1 MRYFSENSVKYSLI
15 GFGTG
20 MTLLLGMAMIFAEVF
35 RHVVATLAYEQLIS
49 TLVLSLII
57 PVGLAVLGGMMGIRQ
72 DRLLERC
79 ASLLQATQELENRE
93 QKLLQE
99 NADRN
104 RLEKILERGK
114 REWEGIFDAVQD
126 AILVTDGNGVI
137 FRCNRPASRWLNIPF
152 DQLVHTP
159 ADKIILGSSQSEPLT
174 LVKASGEFYL
184 EEKDNWFDINPYPLN
199 RSDNSAGTIYIIRN
213 ITERKRAQ
221 LIIQQQKQHLE
232 ALVENSPVAIITLDQ
247 SLHIQSSNPA
257 FETMFGY
264 TRGEVIGRNLDHLLA
279 NDTLHSDN
287 SAASEQ
293 VLNGNRV
300 KRMVQLRRKDGKTA
314 DVESFGVPLV
324 VSGQTVGVL
333 WIYHDIT
340 ELVQARRSAE
350 QADHAKSEFLAN
362 MSHEIRTPMNGIIG
376 MIELA
381 LGTELNDEQNDFLQG
396 ARESA
401 DALLSV
407 LNDILDF
414 SKIEAGQ
421 LQLEK
426 VDFDVHAIV
435 EGVAQT
441 LANRAEAKGL
451 EILSFVSPDV
461 PTYARGDSGRLRQI
475 LANLVQNAIK
485 FTDHGEVLIRTEL
498 LQLTESEISLR
509 FSVTDTGIGIPPDR
523 QKAIFERFIQADG
536 STTRKYGGT
545 GLGLTISKQLAEMM
559 SGKIGVDS
567 EVGKGSTFWFTTTL
581 ERIPE
586 RVETIIDKAVN
597 DLKGLR
603 VLIVDDNATNRKI
616 FTTML
621 ENFGCSVSTAANG
634 SEVIPALFRG
644 LLTSSPFKLV
654 LLDMQMPVMDG
665 QETLRAIREEPLT
678 RNINVVV
685 LTSMGRR
692 GELNQLSDLG
702 ISGYMIKPIR
712 QSQLLDTI
720 TAVLNNRKRHSSK
733 DRSEFT
739 HAKASKP
746 KTKLHILVAEDNEI
760 NQKMARALITRQGH
774 EVTIASNGNEAVE
787 AVRAGGY
794 DLVLM
799 DVQMPEMDGLEASR
813 KIREME
819 GSAGT
824 HIPII
829 ALTAHAM
836 QGDRQHCLD
845 AGMDD
850 YLSKPLDPRKV
861 FQAIEHWGAGL
872 SEVTLLTNGEE
883 IPVPPAPE
891 AEVVFDLESALS
903 RFSYDR
909 EFFATLLDDF
919 LGSLPEKIDELRKS
933 VDQLNYED
941 ISYQAH
947 SLKGVAANFSA
958 IQLSNLTAR
967 LDASSKNRSQN
978 EVEQYMRDL
987 EDAASQLQNDAQG
1000 ILANLEKVE

>member
-1 MRYFSENSVKYSLI
+1 MRYFSEKSVKYSVI
-15 GFGTG
+15 GFGIG
-20 MTLLLGMAMIFAEVF
+20 MTLLLAMAMIFAEVF
-35 RHVVATLAYEQLIS
+35 RQVFSALTYEQLIT

-57 PVGLAVLGGMMGIRQ
+57 PVGFSVLGGIMGVRQ
-72 DRLLERC
+72 NRLLERC
-79 ASLLQATQELENRE
+79 VSLQQAAQELENRE

-126 AILVTDGNGVI
+126 FILVTDGNGVI
-137 FRCNRPASRWLNIPF
+137 FRCNRSASRWLNTPF

-159 ADKIILGSSQSEPLT
+159 ADKIILGSSPDGQLS
-174 LVKASGEFYL
+174 LVKASGEIYL
-184 EEKDNWFDINPYPLN
+184 EEKDGWFDINQYPLN
-199 RSDNSAGTIYIIRN
+199 RSDDSAGTIYIIRN

-247 SLHIQSSNPA
+247 SLRIQSSNPA

-293 VLNGNRV
+293 VLNGNRI

-324 VSGQTVGVL
+324 VGGQTVGVL

-340 ELVQARRSAE
+340 ELMQARRSAE

-451 EILSFVSPDV
+451 EILSFVSLDV

-498 LQLTESEISLR
+498 IQETESEINLR

-559 SGKIGVDS
+559 GGKIAVDS

-581 ERIPE
+581 EKLPE
-586 RVETIIDKAVN
+586 RVETLDKALD

-621 ENFGCSVSTAANG
+621 ENFGCSVSTVANG
-634 SEVIPALFRG
+634 SEVIPTLFRG

-665 QETLRAIREEPLT
+665 HETLRAIREEPLT
-678 RNINVVV
+678 RNINVLV

-692 GELNQLSDLG
+692 SELNQLSDLG

-720 TAVLNNRKRHSSK
+720 AAVLSNRKRHSSR
-733 DRSEFT
+733 DHSEFI
-739 HAKASKP
+739 HANASKSQN
-746 KTKLHILVAEDNEI
+746 KLHILVAEDNEI
-760 NQKMARALITRQGH
+760 NQKMAKALITRQGH
-774 EVTIASNGNEAVE
+774 EVTIAPNGKEAVE
-787 AVRAGGY
+787 AARAGGY
-794 DLVLM
+794 DLILM

-819 GSAGT
+819 ESGS

-836 QGDRQHCLD
+836 QGDRQDCLD

-861 FQAIEHWGAGL
+861 FQAIEHWGAGV
-872 SEVTLLTNGEE
+872 SEVTLLSNGEE
-883 IPVPPAPE
+883 IPVTVTPE

-919 LGSLPEKIDELRKS
+919 LSTLPEKIAELRKS
-933 VDQLNYED
+933 VDQLNYAE

-967 LDASSKNRSQN
+967 LDASSKNSNQI
-978 EVEQYMRDL
+978 EVEQYMQEL
-987 EDAASQLQNDAQG
+987 EDAASQLQNKAQG